1 MKWIRSHGAVI
12 AVAAACVALH
22 LMLEGMLASPDWR
35 RSALWIGGGMAFFV
49 PVFREGD
56 FLYPGQ
62 RFAML
67 VTHGFRHTG
76 WLHLAVNMGMLL
88 PLGVMLVRRVGQAGF
103 LVAYVVTMV
112 AAAVLYGLFTAK
124 AGMMAGAS
132 GGIHGLAGVLAG
144 LVLRDG
150 RALGAVAVLAPVAAI
165 NAVFWVMLDGRFAW
179 ELHLAGVAVGLM
191 IGAMWP
197 PAKQNAAP

>member
-1 MKWIRSHGAVI
+1 MMRVGSYGAVI

-35 RSALWIGGGMAFFV
+35 RTGLWIGGGMAFSV

-62 RFAML
+62 RVAML

-76 WLHLAVNMGMLL
+76 WLHLAVNLGMLL
-88 PLGVMLVRRVGQAGF
+88 PLGVMLVRRVGQVGF
-103 LVAYVVTMV
+103 LAAYFATMIG
-112 AAAVLYGLFTAK
+112 AAVLYGLFTAK
-124 AGMMAGAS
+124 TGTMAGAS

-144 LVLRDG
+144 LALRDG
-150 RALGAVAVLAPVAAI
+150 RLASVVAVLAPVAAI

-179 ELHLAGVAVGLM
+179 ELHLAGVAVGAVL
-191 IGAMWP
+191 GVLWP
-197 PAKQNAAP
+197 PRKQNAAP

>member
-1 MKWIRSHGAVI
+1 MMRVGSYGAVI
-12 AVAAACVALH
+12 AVAAACIALH
-22 LMLEGMLASPDWR
+22 LMLEVMLASPDWR
-35 RSALWIGGGMAFFV
+35 RMARWIGGGMAFSV

-88 PLGVMLVRRVGQAGF
+88 PLGVLLVRRVGQAGF
-103 LVAYVVTMV
+103 LAAYVGTMIL
-112 AAAVLYGLFTAK
+112 AAVLYGLFTAK
-124 AGMMAGAS
+124 TGSMAGAS

-144 LVLRDG
+144 LALRAGRLG
-150 RALGAVAVLAPVAAI
+150 RAGAVLAPVAAI
-165 NAVFWVMLDGRFAW
+165 NAVFWGMLDGRFAW
-179 ELHLAGVAVGLM
+179 ELHLAG
-191 IGAMWP
+191 IGAGLAIGALWP
-197 PAKQNAAP
+197 VTKQNAAP

>member
-1 MKWIRSHGAVI
+1 MTRIGRYGAVI
-12 AVAAACVALH
+12 AVVAACVGLH
-22 LMLEGMLASPDWR
+22 LMLEVMLGSAEWR
-35 RSALWIGGGMAFFV
+35 RTGLSIGGGMAFSV

-62 RFAML
+62 RYAML

-76 WLHLAVNMGMLL
+76 WMHLAVNMAMLL

-103 LVAYVVTMV
+103 LAAYLATMI

-124 AGMMAGAS
+124 TGTMAGAS
-132 GGIHGLAGVLAG
+132 GGIHGIAGVLAG
-144 LVLRDG
+144 LALREG
-150 RALGAVAVLAPVAAI
+150 RMGRAVAVLGPVAAI

-179 ELHLAGVAVGLM
+179 ELHLAGVAVGAG
-191 IGAMWP
+191 IGAIWP
-197 PAKQNAAP
+197 PEKQNAAP